1 MIESRDG
8 PIKKRKTIVLA
19 SRSHMNEETVQYISK
34 LGEVE
39 LKNVGSS
46 IKMMWI
52 AENNADIYPRI
63 APTMEWDTCASDA
76 ILREL
81 GGGCMIYGKENEDE
95 DEDKYLIYNK
105 ESLLN
110 PSFIA
115 MLNSK
120 S

>member
-1 MIESRDG
+1 
-8 PIKKRKTIVLA
+8 
-19 SRSHMNEETVQYISK
+19 MNDETVEYISK
-34 LGEVE
+34 LGGEVE

-46 IKMMWI
+46 IKLMWI
-52 AENNADIYPRI
+52 ADNKADIYPRL

-81 GGGCMIYGKENEDE
+81 GGGCQIYFKEIKMGGGGGGV
-95 DEDKYLIYNK
+95 KYLVYNK

-115 MLNSK
+115 RID
-120 S
+120 